1 VLFFSLSLSHRHH
14 HLLLLLLLLLP
25 PPFYLFYLFNS
36 VHVLFPSL
44 SSLYT
49 LISGAQ
55 GNSLLHQCLLD
66 GNQEGAR
73 FLIEHG
79 ARLDEDNHEGDMP
92 LHFAIR
98 ARFAEIVKLLLQKGS
113 PVNHQGRNGECPL
126 HTAATQ
132 SDADLIDIL
141 LAEPNVDLALRNYQ
155 GHTPFWWV
163 VIGLF
168 VVCWLFV
175 CLFVCLFVFVCVY
188 DMRDVCVCVDLF
200 LPTSP
205 LSPLTVAPSHAP
217 SLSNSRTLFL
227 SFLSFLSLSLSLKL
241 SNSQTLELSNSR
253 TLWCSATMHNGKFD
267 LALKFVEVGVDVNQE
282 TG

>member
-1 VLFFSLSLSHRHH
+1 VAGLLACWPLLFASVWPSLFFSLFFFCSSSSHIRFSSPSLVPCLCVLVLFFSLSLSLSHRHH
-14 HLLLLLLLLLP
+14 HLLLLLLP

-175 CLFVCLFVFVCVY
+175 CLFVCLFLCAC
-188 DMRDVCVCVDLF
+188 MI
-200 LPTSP
+200 
-205 LSPLTVAPSHAP
+205 
-217 SLSNSRTLFL
+217 
-227 SFLSFLSLSLSLKL
+227 
-241 SNSQTLELSNSR
+241 
-253 TLWCSATMHNGKFD
+253 
-267 LALKFVEVGVDVNQE
+267 
-282 TG
+282 